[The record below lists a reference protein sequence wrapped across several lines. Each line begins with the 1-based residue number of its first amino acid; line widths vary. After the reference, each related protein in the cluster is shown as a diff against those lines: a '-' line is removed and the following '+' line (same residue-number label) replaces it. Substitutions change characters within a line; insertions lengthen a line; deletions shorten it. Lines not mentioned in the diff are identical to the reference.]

1 MGAFEVQCPTVA
13 TITAPASGSVY
24 AVGTPVTFTGTFT
37 GTSRPHTAQW
47 TIGGTVVPGVV
58 DENAQT
64 VTATVTFPVDGVYS
78 IELTVANA
86 CGNSATTSSVGGLS
100 ALVVI
105 YDPSAGFV
113 TGGGWIIS
121 PPGAASWDPTLTGKA
136 NFGFVSKYQKGA
148 TVPSGNT
155 EFQFNAGNLDF
166 QSTSYQWLVV
176 SGARAQYKGVGNLN
190 GAPGYGFLLTA
201 IDGQIS
207 GGGGTD
213 KFRIKIWNAAGVV
226 YDNEMGT
233 DDSGTPTTAL
243 GGGSIVIHK

>member
-1 MGAFEVQCPTVA
+1 VA
-13 TITAPASGSVY
+13 TITGPASGLIY
-24 AVGTPVTFTGTFT
+24 AVGTPVTFTATFT
-37 GTSRPHTAQW
+37 GANGPHTAQW
-47 TIGGTVVPGVV
+47 AIGGNVVPGVV

-64 VTATVTFPVDGVYS
+64 ITATVTFPVDGVYS
-78 IELTVANA
+78 VELTVANA

-121 PPGAASWDPTLTGKA
+121 PPGAAAWDSTLTGMA
-136 NFGFVSKYQKGA
+136 SFGFVSKYQKGA

-166 QSTSYQWLVV
+166 QSTSYEWLVV
-176 SGARAQYKGVGNLN
+176 GGARAQYKGAGTIN
-190 GAPGYGFLLTA
+190 GIPGYGFLLTA

-213 KFRIKIWNAAGVV
+213 KFRIKIWDTDGVV